1 MTNCYARVYAT
12 GHADAGADAPE
23 EWKSAVKQALSY
35 SMRLTVFVD
44 KQVLLGHLRTLSVPE
59 EVAVAIADTA
69 RVTSDDAFFR
79 GR

>member
-1 MTNCYARVYAT
+1 
-12 GHADAGADAPE
+12 
-23 EWKSAVKQALSY
+23 
-35 SMRLTVFVD
+35 VFVD
-44 KQVLLGHLRTLSVPE
+44 KQILLGHLRALGVPE